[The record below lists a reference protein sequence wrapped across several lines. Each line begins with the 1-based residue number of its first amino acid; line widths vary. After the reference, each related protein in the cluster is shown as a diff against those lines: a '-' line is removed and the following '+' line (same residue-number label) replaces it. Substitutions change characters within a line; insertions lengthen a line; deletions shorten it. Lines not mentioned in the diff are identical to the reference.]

1 MKRRALKAV
10 DEQSAPEAFLIPTA
24 LLVDVLKLVGE
35 TPSKHGGRI
44 FTELQKLKPTDA
56 RPE

>member
-1 MKRRALKAV
+1 MKHPRALKSV
-10 DEQSAPEAFLIPTA
+10 EPQISPESFLIPTA

-44 FTELQKLKPTDA
+44 FTELQKLKPIDQTG
-56 RPE
+56 